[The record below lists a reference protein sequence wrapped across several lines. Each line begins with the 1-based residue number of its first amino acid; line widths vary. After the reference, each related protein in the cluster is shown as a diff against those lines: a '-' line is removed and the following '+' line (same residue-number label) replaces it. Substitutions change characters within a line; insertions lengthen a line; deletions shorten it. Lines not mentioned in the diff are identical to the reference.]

1 MSLDPAGTARRLCLP
16 ALLVLAT
23 GVFAQPLSLDQPQSL
38 GEVARQHRAERQQSG
53 SSARKLYT
61 NEDLGA
67 AEEAAPAKAAE
78 DDEGAE
84 QPSPAELTAS
94 TTKAAESS
102 ANDKDETAKKEA
114 ELQKRTLEINQ
125 RYTDKILGIRAQIA
139 TAKQEVERLQHDQIE
154 STNQFRSTNGVS
166 PSVYEYQEQQRQF
179 QQQIETQRNLIVTL
193 GAQLEDAQE
202 ASRHAGVAHAGE

>member
-1 MSLDPAGTARRLCLP
+1 MSLDPAGIARRLCLP

-53 SSARKLYT
+53 SSARKVYT

-78 DDEGAE
+78 DAE
-84 QPSPAELTAS
+84 QPSPAEPAAS
-94 TTKAAESS
+94 ATQAAESS
-102 ANDKDETAKKEA
+102 ANGKDETAKKEA
-114 ELQKRTLEINQ
+114 ELQKRTLEVNQ

-179 QQQIETQRNLIVTL
+179 QQQIEAQRNLIVTL

-202 ASRHAGVAHAGE
+202 AARHAGVPHAGE

>member
-1 MSLDPAGTARRLCLP
+1 MSLDRAGIARRLCLP

-23 GVFAQPLSLDQPQSL
+23 GVFAQPLSDQSQSL

-53 SSARKLYT
+53 SSARKIYT
-61 NEDLGA
+61 NEDFGA
-67 AEEAAPAKAAE
+67 AAEAALAKDAE
-78 DDEGAE
+78 DAE
-84 QPSPAELTAS
+84 EPSPAEPAAS
-94 TTKAAESS
+94 TTKAAEGS
-102 ANDKDETAKKEA
+102 ANGKDETAKKEA

-179 QQQIETQRNLIVTL
+179 QQQIETQRNLIATL

-202 ASRHAGVAHAGE
+202 ATRHAGVAHAGE

>member
-23 GVFAQPLSLDQPQSL
+23 GVFAQPLSSDQSQSL

-53 SSARKLYT
+53 SSARKVYT

-67 AEEAAPAKAAE
+67 AEEAAPAKDAE
-78 DDEGAE
+78 DAE
-84 QPSPAELTAS
+84 EPSPAEPAAS
-94 TTKAAESS
+94 TTKAAEGS
-102 ANDKDETAKKEA
+102 ANGKDETAKKEA
-114 ELQKRTLEINQ
+114 ELQKRTLDINQ

-179 QQQIETQRNLIVTL
+179 QQQIETQRNLIATL

-202 ASRHAGVAHAGE
+202 AARHAGVAHAGE

>member
-23 GVFAQPLSLDQPQSL
+23 GVFAQPLSSDQSQSL

-53 SSARKLYT
+53 SSARKIYT

-67 AEEAAPAKAAE
+67 AAEAAPAKDAE
-78 DDEGAE
+78 DAE
-84 QPSPAELTAS
+84 EPSPAEPAAS
-94 TTKAAESS
+94 TTKAAEGS
-102 ANDKDETAKKEA
+102 ANGKDETAKKEA
-114 ELQKRTLEINQ
+114 ELQKRTLDINQ

-179 QQQIETQRNLIVTL
+179 QQQIETQRNLIATL

-202 ASRHAGVAHAGE
+202 AARHAGVAHAGE

>member
-1 MSLDPAGTARRLCLP
+1 MSLDPAGIARRLCLP

-23 GVFAQPLSLDQPQSL
+23 GVFAQPLSDQSQSL

-53 SSARKLYT
+53 SSARKIYT

-67 AEEAAPAKAAE
+67 AAEAAPAKDAE
-78 DDEGAE
+78 DAE
-84 QPSPAELTAS
+84 EPSPAEPAAS
-94 TTKAAESS
+94 TTKAAEGS
-102 ANDKDETAKKEA
+102 ANGKDETAKKEA
-114 ELQKRTLEINQ
+114 ELQKRTLEVNQ

-202 ASRHAGVAHAGE
+202 AARHAGVPHAGE

>member
-1 MSLDPAGTARRLCLP
+1 MSLDPAGIARRLCLP

-23 GVFAQPLSLDQPQSL
+23 GVFAQPLSDQSQSL

-53 SSARKLYT
+53 SSARKIYT

-67 AEEAAPAKAAE
+67 AAEAAPAKDAE
-78 DDEGAE
+78 DAE
-84 QPSPAELTAS
+84 EPSPAEPAAS
-94 TTKAAESS
+94 TTKAAEGS
-102 ANDKDETAKKEA
+102 ANGKDETAKKEA
-114 ELQKRTLEINQ
+114 ELQKRTLEVNQ

-179 QQQIETQRNLIVTL
+179 QQQIETQRNLIATL
-193 GAQLEDAQE
+193 GGQLEDAQE
-202 ASRHAGVAHAGE
+202 AARHAGVAHAGE

>member
-1 MSLDPAGTARRLCLP
+1 MSLDPAGIARRLCLP

-23 GVFAQPLSLDQPQSL
+23 GVFAQPLSDQSQSL

-53 SSARKLYT
+53 SSARKIYT

-67 AEEAAPAKAAE
+67 AAEAAPAKDAE
-78 DDEGAE
+78 DAE
-84 QPSPAELTAS
+84 EPSPAEPAAS
-94 TTKAAESS
+94 TTKAAEGS
-102 ANDKDETAKKEA
+102 ANGKDETAKKEA
-114 ELQKRTLEINQ
+114 ELQKRTLEVNQ

-179 QQQIETQRNLIVTL
+179 QQQIETQRNLIATL

-202 ASRHAGVAHAGE
+202 AARHAGVAHAGE

>member
-23 GVFAQPLSLDQPQSL
+23 GVFAQPLSDQSQSL

-53 SSARKLYT
+53 SSARKIYT

-67 AEEAAPAKAAE
+67 AAEAAPAKDAE
-78 DDEGAE
+78 DAE
-84 QPSPAELTAS
+84 EPSPAEPAAS
-94 TTKAAESS
+94 TTKAAEGS
-102 ANDKDETAKKEA
+102 ANGKDETAKKEA
-114 ELQKRTLEINQ
+114 ELQKRTLDINQ

-179 QQQIETQRNLIVTL
+179 QQQIETQRNLIATL

-202 ASRHAGVAHAGE
+202 AARHAGVAHAGE

>member
-1 MSLDPAGTARRLCLP
+1 MSLDPAGIARRLCLP

-53 SSARKLYT
+53 SSARKVYT

-67 AEEAAPAKAAE
+67 AAEAAPAKDA
-78 DDEGAE
+78 EGAE
-84 QPSPAELTAS
+84 EPSPAEPAAS
-94 TTKAAESS
+94 TTKAAEGS
-102 ANDKDETAKKEA
+102 ANGKDETAKKEA
-114 ELQKRTLEINQ
+114 ELQKRTLDINQ

-139 TAKQEVERLQHDQIE
+139 TAKQEAERLQHDQIE

-179 QQQIETQRNLIVTL
+179 QQQIETQRNLIATL

-202 ASRHAGVAHAGE
+202 AARHAGVAHAGE